1 MEKRGQARKLDILG
15 KRILN
20 ASRTELI
27 LAMRFLAAPLDAL
40 SYVMDLTTTSV
51 GTDAVYIRFHP
62 NFLFQLYTEEPA
74 RLNRTYLHMLLHCLF
89 GHMFASERFAEEE
102 LWNLAADIATEAV
115 IDSMET
121 DGIRRV
127 TSDYRESVYETLRQE
142 ISVLT
147 AEKIYHHFLSQTE
160 RDYDEEEH
168 MAREFHADD
177 HGFWKRPRE
186 EKDDREEDRQ
196 QETPPLPLLNAA
208 QLRLVEEQWKKD
220 AARVQ
225 SELDLL
231 SKEASKETGA
241 LYWTLSL
248 QTQKHTDFRAYL
260 RRFAVVREEA
270 RPDPDS
276 FDMGLYYY
284 GLEHYGNLPLI
295 EELEIREAKKIDAL
309 VIAIDTSASTAGAQ
323 VKRFLT
329 EAAGILRQQESFFHR
344 VDVRIIECDDRVQR
358 ELRFT
363 DVQEIERYAEAF
375 TVQGGY
381 GTDFRPVFAHIADER
396 ARGGLK
402 NLRALLYFTDGY
414 GVYPDTAPPYETAFL
429 FVRDA
434 DHSTRDV
441 PSWALKVYM

>member
-1 MEKRGQARKLDILG
+1 MRQKEKLDILG

-20 ASRTELI
+20 ASRTELV
-27 LAMRFLAAPLDAL
+27 LMMRFLAAPLNAL
-40 SYVMDLTTTSV
+40 DYVMDLTTTSV

-62 NFLFQLYTEEPA
+62 DYLFRLYTEAPA
-74 RLNRTYLHMLLHCLF
+74 ALNRTYFHMLLHCLF
-89 GHMFASERFAEEE
+89 GHMFASERFAEEA
-102 LWNLAADIATEAV
+102 LWNMAADIATEAV

-127 TSDYRESVYETLRQE
+127 TSDFRESVYADLRAAVG
-142 ISVLT
+142 VLT
-147 AEKIYHHFLSQTE
+147 AEKIYHYYLAQDA
-160 RDYDEEEH
+160 RDYEEEERI
-168 MAREFHADD
+168 AREFHADD
-177 HGFWKRPRE
+177 HGFWKRQRE
-186 EKDDREEDRQ
+186 EGEKEEEGQ
-196 QETPPLPLLNAA
+196 QEQPPLPLTPPA

-248 QTQKHTDFRAYL
+248 RNAKRTDVRKYL

-270 RPDPDS
+270 RPDPDT
-276 FDMGLYYY
+276 FDMALYTY
-284 GLEHYGNLPLI
+284 GLQHYGNLPLI

-309 VIAIDTSASTAGAQ
+309 VIAIDTSASCAGEQ
-323 VKRFLT
+323 VQRFLN
-329 EAAGILRQQESFFHR
+329 EAATILKRQESFFHR

-358 ELRFT
+358 ELRFS
-363 DVQEIERYAEAF
+363 DVSEIERYADAF

-381 GTDFRPVFAHIADER
+381 GTDFRPVFAHVAEAR
-396 ARGGLK
+396 ARGELK

-414 GVYPDTAPPYETAFL
+414 GTYPDTAPPYETAFL
-429 FVRDA
+429 FDPNA
-434 DHSTRDV
+434 DHDEQNV
-441 PSWALKVYM
+441 PSWALKVYI